1 MIKKINNHTSRYQT
15 LNSFSHNNKIKTGY
29 LSHRYHQIRESEKK
43 EAYRALTGA
52 VIGTAIP
59 LLFFAKKQNKNIFKL
74 NYSLKEIMGISAG
87 SIIGG
92 VLGGRID
99 NNKFDQKQKVNEG
112 IFQFANTAIPATMV
126 AGLSKLTSNI
136 KAFNT
141 PFGKATTIVSGI
153 FAGMYTAAKVSNFIC
168 DPKDKV
174 PDRKLT
180 IKDSLA
186 NIDDALGALAMTDS
200 PILYKIPV
208 GPILPLVYILCGYR
222 AGESN

>member
-1 MIKKINNHTSRYQT
+1 MIKKINNNTPQYKT
-15 LNSFSHNNKIKTGY
+15 LNSFSHNNKPQNRY
-29 LSHRYHQIRESEKK
+29 LSYRYHQTRESERK
-43 EAYRALTGA
+43 EAVRALTGA

-74 NYSLKEIMGISAG
+74 NYGLKEIITVSAG

-99 NNKFDQKQKVNEG
+99 NDKFDQRQKVNEG
-112 IFQFANTAIPATMV
+112 IFQFANTAIPAAMV
-126 AGLSKLTSNI
+126 AGFSKLASNI
-136 KAFNT
+136 KLLNNNI
-141 PFGKATTIVSGI
+141 GKAGAIIGGI
-153 FAGMYTAAKVSNFIC
+153 ITGMFTAAKVSNFIC

-186 NIDDALGALAMTDS
+186 NVDDALSALAMTDS
-200 PILYKIPV
+200 PVLNKIPV